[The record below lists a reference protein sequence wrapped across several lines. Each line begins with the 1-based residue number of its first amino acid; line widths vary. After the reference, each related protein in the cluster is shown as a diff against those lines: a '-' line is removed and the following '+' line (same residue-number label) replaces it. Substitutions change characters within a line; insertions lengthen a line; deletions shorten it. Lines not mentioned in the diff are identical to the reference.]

1 MMRYSE
7 VLGLILLFHKNKTPD
22 DSRDIFALLNCKA
35 SITPPFY
42 ISHRHCVLIYFLCQ
56 MNILLQ
62 LRIML
67 SQLLY
72 PGTLHFIRQS
82 FLFRSELRFHSDKS
96 KSWITQN
103 QVFRIKFF
111 AHFKAAF
118 PHGQET
124 QAYKTIQGYLCYI
137 VEKVQNCVRICIYSN
152 ERSLRIVNSQ
162 HHNQGKYRSAKF

>member
-1 MMRYSE
+1 MPDEYSPSATYHTFT
-7 VLGLILLFHKNKTPD
+7 I
-22 DSRDIFALLNCKA
+22 AL
-35 SITPPFY
+35 SWHI
-42 ISHRHCVLIYFLCQ
+42 
-56 MNILLQ
+56 
-62 LRIML
+62 
-67 SQLLY
+67 
-72 PGTLHFIRQS
+72 LHFIRQS

-162 HHNQGKYRSAKF
+162 HHNQGNYRSAKFCSEWVIRIWTHAHMHRLWSLSSFLHMAWKGKYRICCKRPISWTQRYL